1 MKAQPAKAKLC
12 CRLSRGNGKNRMKN
26 YSKTLLT
33 VVAFAVLLFVSCNSI
48 GQKEN
53 SAQLKTPETVFVNRN
68 EPIKIIVS
76 TNFGPKLIEVKKGLP
91 SNSRFCVRTIK
102 TAVMK

>member
-1 MKAQPAKAKLC
+1 
-12 CRLSRGNGKNRMKN
+12 MKN

-33 VVAFAVLLFVSCNSI
+33 VAAFAVLLFVSCNSI
-48 GQKEN
+48 GQNEN

-76 TNFGPKLIEVKKGLP
+76 TNFGPKSIEVTKGQPVKLAFLRQDNKNCGDEVIFP
-91 SNSRFCVRTIK
+91 Q
-102 TAVMK
+102 